1 MTSLGLDKINLHG
14 TTEPARAFEHALA
27 VPLSISDGRGVGAFV
42 LFGLLGTA
50 IVAITFL
57 PAPTVTVLR
66 LTERR

>member
-1 MTSLGLDKINLHG
+1 MFDLVISIILLAAI
-14 TTEPARAFEHALA
+14 AL
-27 VPLSISDGRGVGAFV
+27 GVGAFV

-57 PAPTVTVLR
+57 PALTVTVLR